1 MSHFIDGLRVDIEEI
16 LRIARVPGLV
26 LAVARNGGPVERL
39 VVGADAAGTPLAE
52 DSLFP
57 VASIT
62 KLATALAV
70 LRLRDEGV
78 LRLDDP
84 IVRYLPE
91 AASAQPGVTVRKLLC
106 HTAGLPT
113 DVSPKLAPYGAGL
126 SWPILARACLETELA
141 HRPDSLVLYSNV
153 GYGLLG
159 EIVERQMGQPF
170 AQALRELVLD
180 PLGVEAYLGM
190 PYRPTARVADV
201 RSRHHG
207 TPLEPYNSDF
217 WLALA
222 LPYGGLV
229 TTMDGALTLARA
241 FTGQPE
247 GFLRTTTLVEATRN
261 QAGVLPGR
269 SGVLQWPFCP
279 WGLGPEIHDAKT
291 PHWAPPEAGPESFGH
306 AGASGCLAWCDPAA
320 GVAWAFHGARVADTG
335 WLLRG
340 GAAIGAAI
348 LKRAAEESRTG
359 LH

>member
-1 MSHFIDGLRVDIEEI
+1 MSQFMTRLRADIEEP
-16 LRIARVPGLV
+16 LRTARVPGLV
-26 LAVARNGGPVERL
+26 LAVARDGQPVERL

-70 LRLRDEGV
+70 LRLRDDGA
-78 LRLDDP
+78 LRLDDS

-113 DVSPKLAPYGAGL
+113 DVSSKLAPYAASL

-159 EIVERQMGQPF
+159 EIVERQMDQPF

-180 PLGVEAYLGM
+180 PLGIEAYLSV
-190 PYRPTARVADV
+190 PYRPTAKVADV
-201 RSRHHG
+201 RSRHRG
-207 TPLEPYNSDF
+207 TALEPYNSDF
-217 WLALA
+217 WLSLA

-229 TTMDGALTLARA
+229 TMMDGALALVQA
-241 FTGQPE
+241 FTGKAE

-261 QAGVLPGR
+261 QVGELPGR

-279 WGLGPEIHDAKT
+279 WGLGPELRDAKT
-291 PHWAPPEAGPESFGH
+291 PHWSPSEASAESFGH
-306 AGASGCLAWCDPAA
+306 AGASGCLAWCDPSA

-335 WLLRG
+335 WLLRS

-348 LKRAAEESRTG
+348 LKRASEDARQN
-359 LH
+359 

>member
-1 MSHFIDGLRVDIEEI
+1 MARLKADIEEP

-26 LAVARNGGPVERL
+26 LAVAREGQPVEQL
-39 VVGADAAGTPLAE
+39 VIGVDAVGTPLAQ

-70 LRLRDEGV
+70 LRLRDDGA

-91 AASAQPGVTVRKLLC
+91 AAAAQPGVTVRKLLC

-113 DVSPKLAPYGAGL
+113 DVSANLAPYTARL
-126 SWPILARACLETELA
+126 SWPILARACLETELS
-141 HRPDSLVLYSNV
+141 HRPATLVLYSNV

-170 AQALRELVLD
+170 AQALRELVMD
-180 PLGVEAYLGM
+180 PLEVEAYLGV
-190 PYRPTARVADV
+190 PHRPTARVADV
-201 RSRHHG
+201 RSSHHG
-207 TPLEPYNSDF
+207 TDLEPYNSDF
-217 WLALA
+217 WLSLA

-229 TTMDGALTLARA
+229 TTMEGALALVQA
-241 FTGQPE
+241 FNGKAE
-247 GFLRTTTLVEATRN
+247 EFLRTTTLLEATRN
-261 QAGVLPGR
+261 QAGELAGR
-269 SGVLQWPFCP
+269 SGLLQWPFCP
-279 WGLGPEIHDAKT
+279 WGLGPELRDAKT
-291 PHWAPPEAGPESFGH
+291 PHWSPPEASAESFGH
-306 AGASGCLAWCDPAA
+306 AGASGCLAWCDSSA

-335 WLLRG
+335 WLLRR

-348 LKRAAEESRTG
+348 LKRVGEESRQN
-359 LH
+359 